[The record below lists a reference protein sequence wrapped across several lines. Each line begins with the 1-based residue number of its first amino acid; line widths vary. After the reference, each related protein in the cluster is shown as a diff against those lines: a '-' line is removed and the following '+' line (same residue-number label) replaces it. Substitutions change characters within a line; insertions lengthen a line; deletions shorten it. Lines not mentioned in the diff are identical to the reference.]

1 MEEEAIRRRNSEP
14 LRPRV
19 MRRSARKDS
28 GEALTGA
35 RAGWAMEPRNC
46 VHFRAP
52 TLFAFAEVRVW
63 RQTMRKRWQAKL
75 KELNIQLRR
84 RRHDPI
90 PEQGAYLGAVVRGH
104 IQYYGVP
111 GNALAIR
118 AFHRAVARLWHKAL
132 GGRSQKAR
140 LAWDRMKKYIARWLP
155 NARICHPPPA
165 SRFAV
170 RT

>member
-1 MEEEAIRRRNSEP
+1 
-14 LRPRV
+14 
-19 MRRSARKDS
+19 
-28 GEALTGA
+28 
-35 RAGWAMEPRNC
+35 
-46 VHFRAP
+46 
-52 TLFAFAEVRVW
+52 VW

-118 AFHRAVARLWHKAL
+118 AFHWAVARLWHKAL
-132 GGRSQKAR
+132 GRRSQKAR

-170 RT
+170 RS